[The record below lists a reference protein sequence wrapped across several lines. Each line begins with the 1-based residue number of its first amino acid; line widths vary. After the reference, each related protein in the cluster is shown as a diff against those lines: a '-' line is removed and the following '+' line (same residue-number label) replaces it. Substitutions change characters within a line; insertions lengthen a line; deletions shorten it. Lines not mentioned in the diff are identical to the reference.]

1 MKTKA
6 TMMFFFVMLLFLL
19 LLGAASRDC
28 CGSFGGWASPMTRES
43 GTKFNRHTEENSG
56 EIKTSEDYA
65 GNRNVFDDIYRQHE
79 DIPSPGVG
87 N

>member
-6 TMMFFFVMLLFLL
+6 SLMFLVLFLFLL
-19 LLGAASRDC
+19 LLGAAARDC
-28 CGSFGGWASPMTRES
+28 CGSFGAWASPVTSGS
-43 GTKFNRHTEENSG
+43 GTKFTQH
-56 EIKTSEDYA
+56 IKTTEDYA
-65 GNRNVFDDIYRQHE
+65 GYRDVFDDVYRQHE